1 MNRGYIYVLLCYF
14 LIGISYPIAKNAMT
28 EIPIW
33 IFTAVTFLTAFM
45 MLYPFVRIV
54 DKIKLS
60 RIGPKVWLAVSVQSL
75 LGAVLYTVFLLY
87 GFESATA
94 IMASVF
100 TSLAPAAVLTLSSIF
115 LKEKLSVRKVLAI
128 ILAVAGVLVL
138 TLPTADGSGQNTWLG
153 ILFLLL
159 STLSTAGS
167 VIAANKL
174 NVNLPP
180 ATMAAGV
187 CLTGL
192 IFSLPMAISQ
202 STTFDWQSLS
212 ASNVTVMI
220 YYAAMVWALP
230 YAFFFMGV
238 TKIPA
243 SASGMAIA
251 VIPLAASFFAI
262 AFFGE
267 KIRITD
273 CIALALVTLSI
284 FAAEATDTKLISVTP
299 TQSGT
304 KA

>member
-1 MNRGYIYVLLCYF
+1 
-14 LIGISYPIAKNAMT
+14 
-28 EIPIW
+28 
-33 IFTAVTFLTAFM
+33 
-45 MLYPFVRIV
+45 
-54 DKIKLS
+54 
-60 RIGPKVWLAVSVQSL
+60 
-75 LGAVLYTVFLLY
+75 
-87 GFESATA
+87 
-94 IMASVF
+94 
-100 TSLAPAAVLTLSSIF
+100 
-115 LKEKLSVRKVLAI
+115 
-128 ILAVAGVLVL
+128 
-138 TLPTADGSGQNTWLG
+138 
-153 ILFLLL
+153 
-159 STLSTAGS
+159 
-167 VIAANKL
+167 
-174 NVNLPP
+174 
-180 ATMAAGV
+180 MAAGV